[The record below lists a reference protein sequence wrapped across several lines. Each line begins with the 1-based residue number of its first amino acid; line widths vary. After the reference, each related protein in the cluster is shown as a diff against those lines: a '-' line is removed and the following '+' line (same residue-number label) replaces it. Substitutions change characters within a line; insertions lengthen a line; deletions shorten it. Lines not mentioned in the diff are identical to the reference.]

1 MLFLNILIAK
11 HALLCN
17 ESIHPFTWSL
27 LPAHFYFLSGNFLTG
42 DKSLYFMESRGK
54 EWPEHQ
60 YGLEVGCNGKIKS
73 LKNLIICLRARKTDQ
88 CATISQDQEK

>member
-27 LPAHFYFLSGNFLTG
+27 LPAQFSLLSGNFLTG
-42 DKSLYFMESRGK
+42 DKSLYFMEKRSDQNTNVDLKWDASVKKKKKKKILNICFRG
-54 EWPEHQ
+54 
-60 YGLEVGCNGKIKS
+60 
-73 LKNLIICLRARKTDQ
+73 RKTDQ
-88 CATISQDQEK
+88 CATISQDREK